1 VRQFNTKNGRNYF
14 VVWPIRPALMADF
27 IEEEQVAGRNYYIDL
42 FTGFTWDEFKKAG
55 GNISGFRES
64 R

>member
-1 VRQFNTKNGRNYF
+1 LS
-14 VVWPIRPALMADF
+14 ALRANF
-27 IEEEQVAGRNYYIDL
+27 IEEEKVAGRNYFIDL

-64 R
+64 RWKSVQRIKKGDYLLS